1 MTVIINRTGQ
11 WGFIG
16 SVEKTIVNQGI
27 WGLEYLLARTIKN
40 CRPKES
46 DQISLEGIQRTNS
59 IYMITKNTVQLIVIF
74 RRTN

>member
-1 MTVIINRTGQ
+1 MTERRKKPALQLEEDEGQLTVIINRTGQ

-40 CRPKES
+40 CRPKGS
-46 DQISLEGIQRTNS
+46 DQISLEGIQKTNS
-59 IYMITKNTVQLIVIF
+59 A
-74 RRTN
+74 

>member
-1 MTVIINRTGQ
+1 MTVMINRRTDQ

-46 DQISLEGIQRTNS
+46 DQIALERIQRTNS
-59 IYMITKNTVQLIVIF
+59 NLYDYQEHSSTHCYF
-74 RRTN
+74 